1 MKDKYYKTISPD
13 SAKNRIAK
21 LVARNRKAWVAHLE
35 LSETKGIDKDS
46 HLYQHSLTE
55 AMTYSQALKV
65 MGITEIESLED

>member
-1 MKDKYYKTISPD
+1 LSMP
-13 SAKNRIAK
+13 
-21 LVARNRKAWVAHLE
+21 WVAHLE